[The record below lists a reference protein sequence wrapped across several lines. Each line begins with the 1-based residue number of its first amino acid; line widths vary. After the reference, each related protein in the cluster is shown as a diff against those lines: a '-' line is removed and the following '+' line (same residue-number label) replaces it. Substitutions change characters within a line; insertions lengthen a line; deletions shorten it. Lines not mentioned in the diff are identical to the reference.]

1 MTIADET
8 RAIWDRLRSSPTV
21 LPSRVKI
28 PFDRVLSGS
37 AEHQLFTPDSH
48 YFQVRINEMF
58 LSTRRQWF
66 TTVDP
71 MVFVLTEFTYDK
83 SEHSVPFVVGPK
95 MLENKG
101 NPTRVPAGML
111 FSNTRVAGIHPYR
124 GGRLTLALVLCQVER
139 ENYAKQIL
147 SIVERAAGALDF
159 SNVLSSY
166 VKVSGVILEGLEALL
181 GLKSTKPIIGM
192 RDEIDPD
199 AGDLFEPCYWVL
211 LDLPREQFKEEH
223 LWVKD
228 GHLQYGE
235 SKENLTDFHRA
246 DYVLFSLVQSES
258 RGDIRTLPFYPL
270 YETALKEAAS
280 PETESWQRAKADLS
294 ALYQM
299 LILSPDLISEHAD
312 ALNDSF
318 VSDLKRVRKK
328 ALENATLGIQ
338 DEASDSQRKRL
349 QMAARILELE

>member
-1 MTIADET
+1 MTIADEART
-8 RAIWDRLRSSPTV
+8 IWDRLRSSPTI

-28 PFDRVLSGS
+28 PLDHVLSGLTKH
-37 AEHQLFTPDSH
+37 ELFTPDSH

-58 LSTRRQWF
+58 LSTQRQWF

-71 MVFVLTEFTYDK
+71 MVFVLTEFTYDT

-101 NPTRVPAGML
+101 NPTRVPTGML
-111 FSNTRVAGIHPYR
+111 FFNTRVAGIHPYR

-147 SIVERAAGALDF
+147 SIVEKAAGALDF

-181 GLKSTKPIIGM
+181 GLESTKPIIGM

-199 AGDLFEPCYWVL
+199 AGDLFEPCYWL
-211 LDLPREQFKEEH
+211 LVDLPKEQFREER

-228 GHLQYGE
+228 GHLLYGE

-246 DYVLFSLVQSES
+246 DYVLFSLVQSET
-258 RGDIRTLPFYPL
+258 RGDVRTLPFYPL
-270 YETALKEAAS
+270 FETALKEAAS

-299 LILSPDLISEHAD
+299 LILSPDLISGHAD

-318 VSDLKRVRKK
+318 VSDLKRVRAK
-328 ALENATLGIQ
+328 ALQNASLGVQ
-338 DEASDSQRKRL
+338 DEVAASLRKRL
-349 QMAARILELE
+349 QVAARILELE

>member
-1 MTIADET
+1 MSIATEA

-28 PFDRVLSGS
+28 PLDRVLPG
-37 AEHQLFTPDSH
+37 LTKPDFFTPDSH

-58 LSTRRQWF
+58 LSTQREWF
-66 TTVDP
+66 TRVDP
-71 MVFVLTEFTYDK
+71 MVFILTEFTYDK
-83 SEHSVPFVVGPK
+83 TEHSVPFVVGPK
-95 MLENKG
+95 LLENKG
-101 NPTRVPAGML
+101 NPARVPTGML

-147 SIVERAAGALDF
+147 SMVEKAAGALDF

-181 GLKSTKPIIGM
+181 GIESTKPLIGM

-199 AGDLFEPCYWVL
+199 AGDLFEPCYWALVN
-211 LDLPREQFKEEH
+211 LPKAQFQEEC

-235 SKENLTDFHRA
+235 SKNDLADFHRA
-246 DYVLFSLVQSES
+246 DYVLFSVVQSET
-258 RGDIRTLPFYPL
+258 RGDVRTLPFYPL
-270 YETALKEAAS
+270 FEAALREAAS

-299 LILSPDLISEHAD
+299 LILSPDLISGHAD

-318 VSDLKRVRKK
+318 VSDLKRVRSK
-328 ALENATLGIQ
+328 ALQNATLGNEDKIA
-338 DEASDSQRKRL
+338 EPQRKRL
-349 QMAARILELE
+349 QAAARILDLE